1 MNHDF
6 DCFFSLFLWNMNAVR
21 DGDIESES
29 RHAAFVLQ
37 HAAPAPPIPNRFVNT
52 ITIKKN
58 QNKEAKLLVYL
69 FVPSCCCSIAFVVA
83 NRFRA
88 ACPLC
93 AKRKWKVVT
102 KTNKQ
107 TNQQTNEK
115 RLKSWS
121 DFQSVCF
128 PLSSGPATDDM
139 NRLQKRLHTHTHTHT
154 FSLSLSLSFH
164 QSLSLVCLFL
174 RVYLCSVSISLVF
187 VIRRSLCLRA
197 FSRIHLCSPTRPV
210 PLSIRFPCGSRA
222 VPVRFRHPVDWTR
235 PNRTKRDAH
244 WNSADPSM
252 QSSSSSLRS

>member
-1 MNHDF
+1 MEHE
-6 DCFFSLFLWNMNAVR
+6 CSSRWGHWKRIAPCRLRLTARRPGAAHSKSLREYNN
-21 DGDIESES
+21 
-29 RHAAFVLQ
+29 
-37 HAAPAPPIPNRFVNT
+37 N
-52 ITIKKN
+52 KKN